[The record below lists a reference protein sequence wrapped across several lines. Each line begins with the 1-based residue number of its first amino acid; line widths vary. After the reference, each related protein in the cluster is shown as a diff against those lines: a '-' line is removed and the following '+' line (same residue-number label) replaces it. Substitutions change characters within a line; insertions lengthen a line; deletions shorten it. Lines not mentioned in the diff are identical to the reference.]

1 MNPIRVLLTA
11 IVDYAGLFPP
21 AGLAMEQAVRNY
33 AAYRQSPDAWMLARC
48 ILPVAALDAFEDAAA
63 DLLPTTPD
71 AEPWPLSVLVGE
83 SLDAEIDTI
92 FAFNQRHADA
102 PENGLAVIDTI
113 ELRADGPRAVDRALN
128 IIPQQLTPFFEIPQ
142 GDDVRGLIAALAGTG
157 ARAKIRS
164 GGVTPGQFPSTER
177 LADFITNCAAADVP
191 FKATAGLHHPIRA
204 EHRLTYEPDS
214 PRATMHGFLNVF
226 LAAAFIRRADMSCED
241 ALTLLEDTDPS
252 AFVFTDSHIAWRDHT
267 IDAPRLA
274 SARESFAISFGSC
287 SFEEPISD
295 LRALK
300 ALA

>member
-1 MNPIRVLLTA
+1 MIPIRVLLTS

-33 AAYRQSPDAWMLARC
+33 ASYRASPHAWMLARF
-48 ILPVAALDAFEDAAA
+48 IVPVGRLDEFESVAG
-63 DLLPTTPD
+63 DLLPRTPN
-71 AEPWPLSVLVGE
+71 AEAWPISALVGE
-83 SLDAEIDTI
+83 SLDAEIDAI
-92 FAFNQRHADA
+92 FAFNQRHAES
-102 PENGLAVIDTI
+102 PEHGLAVIDTI

-157 ARAKIRS
+157 ARAKIRC
-164 GGVTPGQFPSTER
+164 GGVTPSQLPNTER
-177 LADFITNCAAADVP
+177 LAAFITNCAAADVP
-191 FKATAGLHHPIRA
+191 FKATAGLHHPLRA
-204 EHRLTYEPDS
+204 EHNLTYEEDS

-226 LAAAFIRRADMSCED
+226 LAAAMVRRAEMSCED
-241 ALTLLEDTDPS
+241 ALTLLEDTDPG
-252 AFVFTDSHIAWRDHT
+252 AFVFTDHHIAWRDHT

-287 SFEEPISD
+287 SFEEPVNE
-295 LRALK
+295 LKALK